1 MSSLLRLSIQNMLTL
16 VSVNLMLFL
25 DRMVLARYSLESLDA
40 AVAAGA
46 ICNIFIF
53 GAIGI
58 VGIGDVFIG
67 QCYGAGRE
75 RNIGKILWQMMW
87 FCLILAVF
95 FNVVA
100 YFLTPYLFPWHTAK
114 LSHIYFSSQM
124 KVGYL
129 PVIIAALTSFFVG
142 TKRFGFA
149 LIAVIIASIIKLILV
164 IPLVFGIK
172 DIFTGYGLQGAI
184 IATAISHIVHIA
196 LLGLVVVNKANRH
209 RFGTLKWHFRPSI
222 FIGCMRLGF
231 PQSVGSMLSYTAW
244 GMVVSLLAQAG
255 PKHLMMYT
263 IMDSAY
269 NLLCFATE
277 GLQKSVLSISANLI
291 GSGRSMET
299 SSLFSKALRLL
310 LPILLVLS
318 IPLLFFP
325 TFMAKGLEITVLSS
339 QQISLACFAI
349 WLYFGFDGLSWILNG
364 LLTAMGDTLF
374 VNPVHGITSFV
385 GVGLT
390 YIMTVTNHCRPETTC
405 WVSVIYG
412 IISSMVLLA
421 RYLVRKKNVYA
432 LESSYTNEA
441 RRSCSPLTSFY
452 GTVPYK

>member
-1 MSSLLRLSIQNMLTL
+1 MGSLLRLSIQNMLTL

-25 DRMVLARYSLESLDA
+25 DRMVLARHSLESLDA

-67 QCYGAGRE
+67 QCYGAGRTKK
-75 RNIGKILWQMMW
+75 IGEILWQMMW
-87 FCLILAVF
+87 FCLSLALA
-95 FNVVA
+95 FNLIA
-100 YFLTPYLFPWHTAK
+100 HFLTPYLFPLPSAK

-124 KVGYL
+124 KVGFL
-129 PVIIAALTSFFVG
+129 PVVIAALTSFFVG

-149 LIAVIIASIIKLILV
+149 LVAVIIASTIKLLLV
-164 IPLVFGIK
+164 IPLVFGI
-172 DIFTGYGLQGAI
+172 DGFFLGYGLKGAI
-184 IATAISHIVHIA
+184 MATTISHVVHIA
-196 LLGLVVVNKANRH
+196 ILGFVVLKKSNRY
-209 RFGTLKWHFRPSI
+209 RFGSLNWHFRPQL
-222 FIGCMRLGF
+222 FIECMRLGF

-244 GMVVSLLAQAG
+244 GMVVNLLAAAG

-277 GLQKSVLSISANLI
+277 GLQKSVLSMSANLI
-291 GSGRSMET
+291 GSGRSSET
-299 SSLFSKALRLL
+299 SNIFKKALRLL

-318 IPLLFFP
+318 IPLLLFP
-325 TFMAKGLEITVLSS
+325 TIVAKGLDITVLSS
-339 QQISLACFAI
+339 QQISLACFVI

-385 GVGLT
+385 GVAAT
-390 YIMTVTNHCRPETTC
+390 YIMTVANHCRPEITC

-412 IISSMVLLA
+412 VISSMVLLM
-421 RYLVRKKNVYA
+421 RYLSRKQDIPKI
-432 LESSYTNEA
+432 SYPKE
-441 RRSCSPLTSFY
+441 RSSCSSLAPFY
-452 GTVPYK
+452 STMQYK